1 MGGPGIRV
9 TQFGGGQP
17 RARPRRGEAEP
28 PQQTL
33 GSMIAG
39 LLPIILLFL
48 LPLLSSI
55 FSGSGSAG
63 PSFTLDQA
71 AHPYTKSMKTRDLKV
86 PYWVNPNEYNDLSRR
101 QRESLE
107 HRVEVRLVS
116 DLNHQCGQEKNIRD
130 QLIIDAQGWFA
141 TDERKMEKARKMKM
155 KACERLDELKNRA

>member
-1 MGGPGIRV
+1 
-9 TQFGGGQP
+9 
-17 RARPRRGEAEP
+17 
-28 PQQTL
+28 
-33 GSMIAG
+33 
-39 LLPIILLFL
+39 
-48 LPLLSSI
+48 
-55 FSGSGSAG
+55 
-63 PSFTLDQA
+63 
-71 AHPYTKSMKTRDLKV
+71 MKTRDLKV